1 MTKFY
6 HDDIDSF
13 REAILYT
20 SRKTGFN
27 EALVEKDYYCSL
39 ILLVLFK
46 NKDIDLVF
54 KGGTLLNKAYTGFYR
69 LSEDLDFTLPTS
81 PDSTRGQ
88 RSSSMKSC
96 KEFFGKLPSLI
107 NNIKI
112 KTELTGS
119 NNSLQYNGELTYK
132 SCFEGI
138 NGRILFEVGLRE
150 EPIEKP
156 VYNNLKTLI
165 IDPYSEKPVIEHVSG
180 RCLTLK
186 EAYAEKLRA
195 TITRQKLAARDIY
208 DMYHAV
214 ENKIINVYDESFVTL
229 TVKKISSQ
237 KAKFLPLSKDRKA
250 EMIKALDL
258 QLKPVLRTD
267 DYEKFNFDA
276 AWDLLIRLKEFIEPK
291 V

>member
-1 MTKFY
+1 M
-6 HDDIDSF
+6 
-13 REAILYT
+13 
-20 SRKTGFN
+20 
-27 EALVEKDYYCSL
+27 
-39 ILLVLFK
+39 ILLELFK
-46 NKDIDLVF
+46 NKNIELVF

-88 RSSSMKSC
+88 RSNSMK
-96 KEFFGKLPSLI
+96 KYKDFFGKLQNLI

-112 KTELTGS
+112 KIELTGS

-150 EPIEKP
+150 EPIEKA

-165 IDPYSEKPVIEHVSG
+165 TDPYS
-180 RCLTLK
+180 
-186 EAYAEKLRA
+186 
-195 TITRQKLAARDIY
+195 D
-208 DMYHAV
+208 
-214 ENKIINVYDESFVTL
+214 
-229 TVKKISSQ
+229 KKISSQ
-237 KAKFLPLSKDRKA
+237 KAKFLPLSKDRKI
-250 EMIKALDL
+250 EMIKVLDL

-276 AWDLLIRLKEFIEPK
+276 AWNLLIQLKEFIEPK
-291 V
+291 VR